1 MYGTEARFG
10 EHGYFFS
17 YGMTWLNEQKS
28 PQIEDLPNIVTKFP
42 TVEFRQDKEKLCG
55 VFLFFSGWVSHG
67 VTRIARVV
75 GRSERAQERK
85 ISKKCF
91 L

>member
-55 VFLFFSGWVSHG
+55 VFLF
-67 VTRIARVV
+67 RVDV
-75 GRSERAQERK
+75 VRSDTDCKGGRSIGTGPRT
-85 ISKKCF
+85 
-91 L
+91 